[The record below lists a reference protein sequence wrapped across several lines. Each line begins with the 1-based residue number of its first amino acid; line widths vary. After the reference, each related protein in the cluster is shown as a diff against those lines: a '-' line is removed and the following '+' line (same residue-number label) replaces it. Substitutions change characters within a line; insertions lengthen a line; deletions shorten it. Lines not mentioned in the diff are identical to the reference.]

1 MANAKGGVKHDAVT
15 PHRLPAA
22 ASGTPRP
29 SVMWRTMP
37 RCTATSGS
45 TVTPTISTTY
55 GAPVPGGYAL
65 VPGFG
70 FEGRTCPQTRAPFF
84 KTFLCDSVA
93 DDRPSFVRL
102 GLSSAECIVIGDLT
116 ISMW

>member
-1 MANAKGGVKHDAVT
+1 MRPS

-55 GAPVPGGYAL
+55 GAPVPGAMRRCQGSDPKAGPESVHKPASL
-65 VPGFG
+65 L
-70 FEGRTCPQTRAPFF
+70 FE
-84 KTFLCDSVA
+84 TFLCVIRS
-93 DDRPSFVRL
+93 PTI
-102 GLSSAECIVIGDLT
+102 GHHSSALDYHRLNALLSAI
-116 ISMW
+116 